1 MFNKLKQ
8 LQKKSLPILSNY
20 PVAAIIKTKD
30 NNYIEGVNVES
41 EIPNL
46 SICAER
52 NAIFAGIT
60 QGYKPNDFKEIHVL
74 GGNDKNYIITPCGVC
89 RQLIFEM
96 NNNIIVYMY
105 NQNDKIK
112 KMRISDLLPE
122 AFKNKEKT

>member
-1 MFNKLKQ
+1 MLNKLKQ

-20 PVAAIIKTKD
+20 PVAAIIKTKN

-52 NAIFAGIT
+52 NAIFSAIT
-60 QGYKPNDFKEIHVL
+60 KGYKPSELKEIHIL
-74 GGNDKNYIITPCGVC
+74 GGNDKDYIITPCGVC

-96 NNNIIVYMY
+96 NSEIIIYMY
-105 NQNDKIK
+105 NQNNKIK
-112 KMRISDLLPE
+112 KMQIFDLLPS
-122 AFKNKEKT
+122 AFKNKEKI